1 MKKIKAIITILV
13 ILIGANIALAWEARI
28 DIKAGNTETG
38 INIGQRVD
46 ATDGIDGL
54 YDVPALLSG
63 NLQAYIKAGNEK
75 LWRDIRRE
83 GSDSVWE
90 LVIESLIDGDVIIKW
105 DIDRLP
111 SEKRVEL
118 IDGLLRIDMKAVD
131 SYIYRN
137 EGVKTLRIEV
147 RR

>member
-111 SEKRVEL
+111 LEKRVEL

>member
-63 NLQAYIKAGNEK
+63 NLQAYIKAGDEK

-118 IDGLLRIDMKAVD
+118 IDGLLRIDMKSVD

>member
-63 NLQAYIKAGNEK
+63 NLQAYIKAGDEK

-90 LVIESLIDGDVIIKW
+90 LVIESLIDGGVIIKW

>member
-63 NLQAYIKAGNEK
+63 NLQAYIKAGDEK

>member
-63 NLQAYIKAGNEK
+63 NLQAYIKAGDEK

-111 SEKRVEL
+111 LEKRVEL